1 MADSAATTDAL
12 ATTEATEADT
22 ADTEVA
28 MEEVTTVVVDTITE
42 TKIHLPKLKN
52 KNLREWWVKYCFVVS
67 RFKM

>member
-28 MEEVTTVVVDTITE
+28 MEEVTTVVVDTITK

-52 KNLREWWVKYCFVVS
+52 KNLRE
-67 RFKM
+67 